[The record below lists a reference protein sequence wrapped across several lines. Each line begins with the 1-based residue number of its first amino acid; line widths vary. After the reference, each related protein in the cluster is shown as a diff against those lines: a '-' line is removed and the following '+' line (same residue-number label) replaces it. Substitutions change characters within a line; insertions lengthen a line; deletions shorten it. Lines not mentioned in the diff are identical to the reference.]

1 MKHPTSVMVWG
12 CFSGSNGRG
21 GLYFLPKNLTM
32 NAIRYIEVLNDHL
45 FDMFDIHRSSVFMH
59 DSAPCHKA
67 RKVTEWLTQR
77 NINVL
82 EWPGNSPDLNPIEN
96 CWHIMKNK
104 VCATNPSSL
113 QNLQE
118 EIQKVW
124 CLEMSPA
131 YFKKLSDSMP
141 ERLKMVI
148 KSKGKMTKY

>member
-1 MKHPTSVMVWG
+1 MVWG

-82 EWPGNSPDLNPIEN
+82 E
-96 CWHIMKNK
+96 
-104 VCATNPSSL
+104 
-113 QNLQE
+113 
-118 EIQKVW
+118 
-124 CLEMSPA
+124 
-131 YFKKLSDSMP
+131 
-141 ERLKMVI
+141 
-148 KSKGKMTKY
+148 